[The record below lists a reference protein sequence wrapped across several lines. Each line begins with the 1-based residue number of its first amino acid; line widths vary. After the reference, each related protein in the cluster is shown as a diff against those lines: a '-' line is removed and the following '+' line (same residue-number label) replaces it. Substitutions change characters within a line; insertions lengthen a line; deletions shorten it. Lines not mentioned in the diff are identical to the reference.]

1 MPKVVYDR
9 LNHHA
14 LAPTAMC
21 LQLADNRL
29 AMRIAENIPVKIRN
43 FFIPVDFVVLN
54 MEVNAKTPLILGR
67 PFLSTVNAHIDVGV
81 REIQLNINGL
91 KEKFTFRPKV
101 EQCS

>member
-1 MPKVVYDR
+1 M
-9 LNHHA
+9 
-14 LAPTAMC
+14 
-21 LQLADNRL
+21 
-29 AMRIAENIPVKIRN
+29 KIRN
-43 FFIPVDFVVLN
+43 FFVPIDFVILD
-54 MEVNAKTPLILGR
+54 MEVDYKTPLILGR

>member
-1 MPKVVYDR
+1 
-9 LNHHA
+9 
-14 LAPTAMC
+14 
-21 LQLADNRL
+21 
-29 AMRIAENIPVKIRN
+29 MRIAENIPVKIRN
-43 FFIPVDFVVLN
+43 FFVPVNFVVLD
-54 MEVNAKTPLILGR
+54 MEVDYKTPLILGR

>member
-1 MPKVVYDR
+1 
-9 LNHHA
+9 
-14 LAPTAMC
+14 
-21 LQLADNRL
+21 
-29 AMRIAENIPVKIRN
+29 MRIAENIPVKIRN
-43 FFIPVDFVVLN
+43 FFVPVNFVILD
-54 MEVNAKTPLILGR
+54 MEVDYKTPLILGR

>member
-1 MPKVVYDR
+1 
-9 LNHHA
+9 
-14 LAPTAMC
+14 
-21 LQLADNRL
+21 
-29 AMRIAENIPVKIRN
+29 MRIAENIPVKIRN
-43 FFIPVDFVVLN
+43 FFVPVNFVVLD
-54 MEVNAKTPLILGR
+54 MEVDSKTPLILGR